1 MALVM
6 EDKESLEKLSLAA
19 EHGSTE
25 PEIKSSRERLSE
37 MMKSNL
43 IQYGIISLVVLDSII
58 VILEFL
64 IDLEMIHI
72 PENDVSGSHSSM
84 LNSSM
89 NHTMELYTELMSTS
103 HPIGAHHSADHLESE
118 HSSHRVAVN
127 HDNHI
132 GIEHNATHINHNHT
146 SSGHAHH
153 HTNKELAEHILHYA
167 SLTILSIFVVE
178 VMAKIYAEG
187 THLLKH
193 KAEVFDAIVVLV
205 SFTLDIIFSFV
216 NVTDAARDAAG
227 LMVILRLWRITRII
241 NGVIISVKMDADKK
255 IEEQKAARSRAEEE
269 VEKLK
274 NQVSSLEAELE
285 RLQEHL
291 RLLEEGKAG
300 PDLDDSINE

>member
-43 IQYGIISLVVLDSII
+43 IQYGIISLVVLDSVI

-72 PENDVSGSHSSM
+72 PENDVSSSHTSM
-84 LNSSM
+84 LNSSL
-89 NHTMELYTELMSTS
+89 NHTVGQYTELMTTS
-103 HPIGAHHSADHLESE
+103 HPIGADHSVTHLESD
-118 HSSHRVAVN
+118 HRSHGAVVSQ
-127 HDNHI
+127 DNHVET
-132 GIEHNATHINHNHT
+132 EHNVTYISHNHT
-146 SSGHAHH
+146 SSAHAHH

-178 VMAKIYAEG
+178 VVAKIYAEG

-205 SFTLDIIFSFV
+205 SFTLDIIFIFV
-216 NVTDAARDAAG
+216 NVTDAAKDAAG

-255 IEEQKAARSRAEEE
+255 IEEQKVARSRAEEE

-291 RLLEEGKAG
+291 RLIEEGKAC
-300 PDLDDSINE
+300 PDLDESVKE

>member
-25 PEIKSSRERLSE
+25 PEIKSTRERLAE
-37 MMKSNL
+37 FMKSNL

-72 PENDVSGSHSSM
+72 PENDIGGSHSPM

-89 NHTMELYTELMSTS
+89 NYTMDHYTDIISTS
-103 HPIGAHHSADHLESE
+103 YPIEEHPDAHLDSE
-118 HSSHRVAVN
+118 HSSHSMVASHADHLDYN
-127 HDNHI
+127 SSHT
-132 GIEHNATHINHNHT
+132 GHNHT
-146 SSGHAHH
+146 SGHAHH
-153 HTNKELAEHILHYA
+153 HTNKEFAEHILHYA

-216 NVTDAARDAAG
+216 NVTEAARDAAG

-274 NQVSSLEAELE
+274 TQVSSLEAELE
-285 RLQEHL
+285 RLQVHL

-300 PDLDDSINE
+300 QNLDENINK